1 MTNQTYP
8 KHDQST
14 TSTSRRSLLLK
25 SALLPA
31 AAALVGAGGIESAAA
46 APQQPGSLPPEQAQF
61 IQAWARS
68 TAVYAATY
76 ASAILGMYNL
86 RDTVAVGLKAK
97 ARPGT
102 MWKFDQIATPE
113 IAAQTG
119 YVTPNVDVIYG
130 FGFYDLGQEP
140 VIVIAPD
147 SDGRYYM
154 IEIVDMWDNAF
165 AYAAGKVVGYKGGK
179 YAVVGPD
186 WKGELP
192 SGVTRID
199 SATRWVEMQPRVRV
213 KDQADL
219 AGAIKV
225 MNAITVQG
233 LSQYLGKP
241 ATATPTYNYESPKL
255 VPQIASSQLQ
265 FVDPLQFW
273 SIFSAAMNENPPP
286 QSQVDAV
293 LPLFKYLGI
302 ELGKQWKPENVNP
315 LILAEMKIAAQQAG
329 AMMNAVGPVVGTPT
343 NGWDAPR

>member
-1 MTNQTYP
+1 MKLINA
-8 KHDQST
+8 
-14 TSTSRRSLLLK
+14 K
-25 SALLPA
+25 SGCIALSVVLGLA
-31 AAALVGAGGIESAAA
+31 AGPVAAQAKKQGM
-46 APQQPGSLPPEQAQF
+46 PPEQAAL

-76 ASAILGMYNL
+76 CSATVGMYNL
-86 RDTVAVGLKAK
+86 RDTVAVRPGAK
-97 ARPGT
+97 APPGT

-140 VIVIAPD
+140 VIVTAPD

-165 AYAAGKVVGYKGGK
+165 AYAAGKEVGYKGGK

-192 SGVTRID
+192 AGVKRID
-199 SATRWVEMQPRVRV
+199 SPTRWVEMQPRIRV

-219 AGAIKV
+219 PGAIKV
-225 MNAITVQG
+225 MDAIKVQG
-233 LSQYLGKP
+233 LSQFLGKP
-241 ATATPTYNYESPKL
+241 APAAPAYNYESPKL
-255 VPQIASSQLQ
+255 VPKIASSQLQ

-273 SIFSAAMNENPPP
+273 SLCSASMNENPPP
-286 QSQVDAV
+286 ESQTKSV
-293 LPLFKYLGI
+293 LPLFKYYS
-302 ELGKQWKPENVNP
+302 
-315 LILAEMKIAAQQAG
+315 
-329 AMMNAVGPVVGTPT
+329 GP
-343 NGWDAPR
+343 RI